1 MPFRDRARHGGPF
14 VRSALLQY
22 HLRLIFNESPEVAL
36 STHRWRNDRRTWL
49 RRGLVLGL
57 GGAVLSPPVQ
67 HFAQAADDFIRGPAV
82 PDQPLERLSPRVA
95 MVFAADGFPTPE
107 NRGMMANV
115 VFVLTSAGVV
125 VLDTGASV
133 QIGEMAIRRLRTLT
147 DQPVVAIVNSH
158 YHGDHFLGNDAFVQA
173 FGPGLPI
180 HAHPAAREQIQGLA
194 GSMWRSMMERWTNG
208 ATVGT
213 RVVAPNRDA
222 VHGTVLRFGDT
233 TLRVH
238 HFGRAHTEA
247 DLCIEVVEDRVVY
260 VGDVAMNGRIAN
272 MDDGSYV
279 GTLKAFDALERDL
292 PGALWVPGHGRAS
305 RSLLAEQR
313 ELFAGI
319 YGNCVAAVK
328 AGEDEAQARRRVLA
342 DPKVAVHATRTQGWD
357 GNIGKYISL
366 AYLEAEKAAF

>member
-1 MPFRDRARHGGPF
+1 MT
-14 VRSALLQY
+14 QQTE
-22 HLRLIFNESPEVAL
+22 RL
-36 STHRWRNDRRTWL
+36 DRRTLL
-49 RRGLVLGL
+49 RRGLMLGF
-57 GGAVLSPPVQ
+57 GGLLLAPPVQ
-67 HFAQAADDFIRGPAV
+67 RFARAADEFIRGPQV

-95 MVFAADGFPTPE
+95 MVFAQDGFPTPE
-107 NRGMMANV
+107 NRGMMSNV

-147 DQPVVAIVNSH
+147 DKPVIAIVNSH

-173 FGPGLPI
+173 YGPVLPI
-180 HAHPAAREQIQGLA
+180 HAHPAAREQIQGMA
-194 GSMWRSMMERWTNG
+194 GNLWRSLMERWTNG
-208 ATVGT
+208 ATLGT
-213 RVVAPNRDA
+213 RVVPPDRDA
-222 VHGTVLRFGDT
+222 NQGTVLRFGDT
-233 TLRVH
+233 TLKIH

-247 DLCIEVVEDRVVY
+247 DLCVEVVEDRVVY

-279 GTLKAFDALERDL
+279 GTLKAFDALEREV

-305 RSLLAEQR
+305 RSLLDEQR

-319 YGNCVAAVK
+319 YRNCEVAVK

-342 DPKVAVHATRTQGWD
+342 DPKVAAHAGRTQGWD

-366 AYLEAEKAAF
+366 AYLEAEKASF